1 MAGYLPSFDSTGLF
15 RGTGA
20 GVSTY
25 STCADTA
32 RPGAITRRHRF
43 RQRGGKCP
51 CMVGGGNRNRKNQSR
66 KNRGRSRKN
75 RYTRKQRGGSSD
87 RSDKQRQSQIGGA
100 GYTFDMSDMLMK
112 EPARVTTACQMPRPP
127 TQFGGSSDR
136 SDKQS
141 RSQKG
146 GAALVGSD
154 VASLGQPIGGTTQ
167 AVSPLVYPATTA
179 AYSFDLAGSKNF
191 KGIYPVVAPM
201 AGRVGPAACR
211 SRRRSRR

>member
-75 RYTRKQRGGSSD
+75 RYTRKQRGG
-87 RSDKQRQSQIGGA
+87 A

-167 AVSPLVYPATTA
+167 TVSPLVYPSTTA